1 MTIVQRRRAKK
12 LQNVTYLYSRGCRA
26 WLGLLLTSAL
36 RLIILALVIFF
47 GREDDQLFIM
57 SPCMSL
63 FSMLPF
69 FICLIAMGI
78 DNTVNEK
85 NFREVYHSS
94 STPSAFLCCMPFEA
108 RDMANLKFC
117 LWEKAA
123 AVNVL
128 MIAVGHIAS
137 LIAEARGFTIYNGV
151 SGLFT
156 LAALITEIVFMIPY
170 IFKSNGLMVSVGV
183 FIGLG
188 FATMCGL
195 MDEIYDMPAMSADPL
210 APLKIFS
217 GISGILICCAATLFI
232 AFLGEMYIKHR
243 KNVSWRLSK

>member
-26 WLGLLLTSAL
+26 WLGLLLTSVL

-57 SPCMSL
+57 FPCMSL

-69 FICLIAMGI
+69 FICLFTTMGI
-78 DNTVNEK
+78 EKTINEK
-85 NFREVYHSS
+85 SFHELYHSS

-108 RDMANLKFC
+108 RDMANLKFT

-123 AVNVL
+123 AVDVL

-156 LAALITEIVFMIPY
+156 LAAFITEIVFMIPY
-170 IFKSNGLMVSVGV
+170 IFESNGLMISVGV

-188 FATMCGL
+188 FAMMCGL
-195 MDEIYDMPAMSADPL
+195 MDEIYGMSADTL

-217 GISGILICCAATLFI
+217 GISGILIYCAATVLI

>member
-1 MTIVQRRRAKK
+1 MTMVQRRRAKK

-36 RLIILALVIFF
+36 RLIILALVILF

-85 NFREVYHSS
+85 NFRELYHSS

-128 MIAVGHIAS
+128 MVAVGHIAS

-156 LAALITEIVFMIPY
+156 LAAFITEIVFMIPY
-170 IFKSNGLMVSVGV
+170 IFKSNGLMLSVGV
-183 FIGLG
+183 FIGMG
-188 FATMCGL
+188 FAMMCGL
-195 MDEIYDMPAMSADPL
+195 MDEIYGMSADTL
-210 APLKIFS
+210 ASLKIFS
-217 GISGILICCAATLFI
+217 GVSGILIYCAATLLI
-232 AFLGEMYIKHR
+232 AFLGELYIKHK

>member
-1 MTIVQRRRAKK
+1 MTMVQRRRAKK

-85 NFREVYHSS
+85 SFREVYHSS

-170 IFKSNGLMVSVGV
+170 IFKSNGLMLSVGV
-183 FIGLG
+183 FIGMG
-188 FATMCGL
+188 FAMMCGL
-195 MDEIYDMPAMSADPL
+195 MDEIYGMSADTL
-210 APLKIFS
+210 ASLKIFS
-217 GISGILICCAATLFI
+217 GISGILIYCAATLLI
-232 AFLGEMYIKHR
+232 AFLGELYIKHR

>member
-1 MTIVQRRRAKK
+1 MTMVQRRRAKK

-36 RLIILALVIFF
+36 RLIILALVILF

-85 NFREVYHSS
+85 NFRELYHSS

-123 AVNVL
+123 AVNAL
-128 MIAVGHIAS
+128 MVAVGHIAS

-156 LAALITEIVFMIPY
+156 LAAFITEIVFMIPY
-170 IFKSNGLMVSVGV
+170 IFKSNGLMLSVGV
-183 FIGLG
+183 FIGMG
-188 FATMCGL
+188 FAMMCGL
-195 MDEIYDMPAMSADPL
+195 MDEIYGMSADTL
-210 APLKIFS
+210 ASLKIFS
-217 GISGILICCAATLFI
+217 GVSGILIYCAATLLI
-232 AFLGEMYIKHR
+232 AFLGELYIKHK

>member
-1 MTIVQRRRAKK
+1 MTMVQRRRAKK

-26 WLGLLLTSAL
+26 WLGLLLTSVL

-57 SPCMSL
+57 FPCMSL

-69 FICLIAMGI
+69 FICLFTTMGI
-78 DNTVNEK
+78 EKTINEK
-85 NFREVYHSS
+85 SFQELYHSS

-108 RDMANLKFC
+108 RDMANLKFT

-123 AVNVL
+123 AVDVL

-156 LAALITEIVFMIPY
+156 LAAFITEIVFMIPY
-170 IFKSNGLMVSVGV
+170 IFESNGLMISVGV

-188 FATMCGL
+188 FAMMCGL
-195 MDEIYDMPAMSADPL
+195 MDEIYGMSADTL

-217 GISGILICCAATLFI
+217 GISGILIYCAATLFI

>member
-1 MTIVQRRRAKK
+1 M
-12 LQNVTYLYSRGCRA
+12 
-26 WLGLLLTSAL
+26 
-36 RLIILALVIFF
+36 
-47 GREDDQLFIM
+47 EDDQLFIM
-57 SPCMSL
+57 SPCMSM
-63 FSMLPF
+63 FSILPF
-69 FICLIAMGI
+69 FGCIAATGI
-78 DNTVNEK
+78 DRGVNEK
-85 NFREVYHSS
+85 GFQEIYHSS

-170 IFKSNGLMVSVGV
+170 IFKSNGLMLSVGV
-183 FIGLG
+183 FIGMG
-188 FATMCGL
+188 FAMMCGL
-195 MDEIYDMPAMSADPL
+195 MDEIYGMSADTL
-210 APLKIFS
+210 ASLKIFS
-217 GISGILICCAATLFI
+217 GISGILIYCAATLFI